1 MAEAEAQAQ
10 VEAKAQKTSICLENI
25 GPNQNWENCLTK
37 AEMAEPGAGI
47 GCSDAMCNDY
57 VQQEEDVE
65 FCDYAIG
72 GDISG
77 RNAMGFAEFVVAPC
91 DVCVDVNGWKSI
103 KEVRKR
109 FWCGQ
114 KCFGKKDAGPYARCI
129 GNYSASSS
137 STSDVRRCYRAGR
150 CGDVRNSYNV
160 RVNVN

>member
-1 MAEAEAQAQ
+1 MQAAAEQA
-10 VEAKAQKTSICLENI
+10 EAKAQKTSICLENI
-25 GPNQNWENCLTK
+25 GANQNWENCLTK

-77 RNAMGFAEFVVAPC
+77 RNATFVVAPC
-91 DVCVDVNGWKSI
+91 DVCVDTNGCFEI
-103 KEVRKR
+103 KQVRKES
-109 FWCGQ
+109 WCADE
-114 KCFGKKDAGPYARCI
+114 CSGKKDAGPYARCI

-137 STSDVRRCYRAGR
+137 SKSDERRCYRAG
-150 CGDVRNSYNV
+150 
-160 RVNVN
+160 